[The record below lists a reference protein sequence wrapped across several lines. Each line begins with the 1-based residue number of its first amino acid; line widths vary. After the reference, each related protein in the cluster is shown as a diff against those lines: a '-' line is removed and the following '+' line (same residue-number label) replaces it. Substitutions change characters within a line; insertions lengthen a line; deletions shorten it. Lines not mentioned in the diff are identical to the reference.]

1 MIDPPP
7 WLKLYVLP
15 AAMAGLV
22 IATVL
27 MEMWAV
33 AAIGTIIL
41 ANGLF
46 VWRSEYRR
54 GGRPG
59 SWRERWSSPTRLG
72 IALLSWGA
80 MAGAAVLAFG
90 FTIGVVAVM
99 VLWIVALALWLRA
112 LLQRPQGSG
121 SEQS

>member
-1 MIDPPP
+1 
-7 WLKLYVLP
+7 
-15 AAMAGLV
+15 MAGLV

>member
-1 MIDPPP
+1 MSDPSP

-22 IATVL
+22 IAAL
-27 MEMWAV
+27 LLEIWAV
-33 AAIGTIIL
+33 AAIDTIIL

-72 IALLSWGA
+72 VALLSWGA
-80 MAGAAVLAFG
+80 MIAVAVLAFG
-90 FTIGVVAVM
+90 FSVGVAALT
-99 VLWIVALALWLRA
+99 VLWSVTFVLWLRV
-112 LLQRPQGSG
+112 LLGRSTARREGG
-121 SEQS
+121 R

>member
-1 MIDPPP
+1 MSGPSP

-22 IATVL
+22 IAAL
-27 MEMWAV
+27 LLEMWAV

-46 VWRSEYRR
+46 IWRSEYQR

-59 SWRERWSSPTRLG
+59 TWRERWSSPTRPG
-72 IALLSWGA
+72 VALLSWGA
-80 MAGAAVLAFG
+80 MIAAAVLGFG
-90 FTIGVVAVM
+90 FSIGVAVLM
-99 VLWIVALALWLRA
+99 ILWGVTFVLWLRA
-112 LLQRPQGSG
+112 LLERSKPEGSDRV
-121 SEQS
+121 

>member
-1 MIDPPP
+1 MGDGVKGRGRAAARRRGRLGGVVNTGRRPDHENRLRGAIIGGAASSSTYNGDGLMIDPPP

-22 IATVL
+22 IATLL

-46 VWRSEYRR
+46 VWRSE
-54 GGRPG
+54 
-59 SWRERWSSPTRLG
+59 
-72 IALLSWGA
+72 
-80 MAGAAVLAFG
+80 
-90 FTIGVVAVM
+90 
-99 VLWIVALALWLRA
+99 
-112 LLQRPQGSG
+112 
-121 SEQS
+121 